1 VKALIERI
9 EGKRGEVAQEI
20 ILQPELI
27 IRKTCGFHV
36 KGYTLKGVGKGFD
49 SNALDHLPQ

>member
-9 EGKRGEVAQEI
+9 EGKRSEVAQEI

-36 KGYTLKGVGKGFD
+36 KGYTLNGVGKGFD